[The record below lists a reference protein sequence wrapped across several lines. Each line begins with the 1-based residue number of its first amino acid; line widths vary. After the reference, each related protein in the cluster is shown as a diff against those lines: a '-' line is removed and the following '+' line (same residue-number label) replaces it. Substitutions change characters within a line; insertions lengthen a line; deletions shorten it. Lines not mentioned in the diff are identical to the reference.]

1 MIILIPAYEPDEKLV
16 GIVQDITHRTNAQVL
31 VIDDGSG
38 TAYAPYF
45 EAVRALGATVLTHAV
60 NRGKGAALKTG
71 FAYIR
76 EMAEQGTVIV
86 TADSDGQH
94 LVEDIARVATRV
106 QAEPDRLVLGVRSFV
121 GKVPVRSRFGNKVT
135 AVLFRLA
142 TGQPVT
148 DTQTGLRGFSSQHLD
163 WLLSL
168 SGERFEYEFNMLL
181 ESKRSGFAIAE
192 EPIQTIYIE
201 ENKSSHF
208 RPIRDSLRIYAPF
221 VTFLVSS
228 GAAALL
234 DMGLL
239 VVMMTLTQ
247 NLLLSVIVARLLSAG
262 LQYLLNAKLVFHQ
275 NKRTLTSLM
284 RYGLLVITLLA
295 CNALLLQTLVSLGLG
310 LVLAKVCTELF
321 LFFLSYRVQQGLVF
335 G

>member
-45 EAVRALGATVLTHAV
+45 EAVKGLGATVLTHAV

-76 EMAEQGTVIV
+76 NMAEQETVIV

-94 LVEDIARVATRV
+94 LVEDIARVAVRV
-106 QAEPDRLVLGVRSFV
+106 QAEPERLVLGARNFV
-121 GKVPVRSRFGNKVT
+121 GKVPARSRFGNKVT

-148 DTQTGLRGFSSQHLD
+148 DTQTGLRGFSTQHLD

-181 ESKRSGFAIAE
+181 DSKRAGFTLVE

-221 VTFLVSS
+221 VTFLASS

-275 NKRTLTSLM
+275 NKRTVTSLL

-295 CNALLLQTLVSLGLG
+295 CNALLLQALVSLGLG
-310 LVLAKVCTELF
+310 LVLAKVFTEVALF
-321 LFFLSYRVQQGLVF
+321 LVSYRVQQGLVF